1 MSSWAPVFRLWL
13 VRSVFICVHRWF
25 RSYSSLR
32 LWGAAIRQM
41 LAAVS
46 FLTRVPVTSGLSV
59 SAKDIGQSAR
69 WFPLV
74 GALIGCVYVI
84 VLRVFSPVFPAL
96 VVAVLVLVAEALLTG
111 ALHLDGLADM
121 ADGFGGG
128 RNREDVLRIMR
139 DHAIGAYG
147 AMSLILLGVLKIA
160 SIAALIDRH
169 RADPYLVVAPVLG
182 RWSGVFLSNLLP
194 YARRSEQEGMPSG
207 GAVCDFVG
215 RTELFVATVT
225 ALPLTI
231 ILAGWPSLASWVVSV
246 SVSLLMARLC
256 RSTIGGVTGDTLG
269 AGAELSEVAVLLV
282 ALAAN

>member
-1 MSSWAPVFRLWL
+1 
-13 VRSVFICVHRWF
+13 
-25 RSYSSLR
+25 
-32 LWGAAIRQM
+32 M

-46 FLTRVPVTSGLSV
+46 FLTRVPVAHGLSL
-59 SAKDIGQSAR
+59 SAKDIGKSAR

-84 VLRVFSPVFPAL
+84 VLRVFSPVFPAP
-96 VVAVLVLVAEALLTG
+96 VVAVFVLIAEALLTG

-128 RNREDVLRIMR
+128 RTREDVLRIMR

-147 AMSLILLGVLKIA
+147 AMALILLVVLKMA

-169 RADPYLVVAPVLG
+169 RADACLVVAPALA
-182 RWSGVFLSNLLP
+182 RWSGVFLNNLLP
-194 YARRSEQEGMPSG
+194 YARGSEQEGVRSG
-207 GAVCDFVG
+207 GAVCKFVG

-225 ALPLTI
+225 ALPLTF
-231 ILAGWPSLASWVVSV
+231 ILAGWPGIASWVAAI

-256 RSTIGGVTGDTLG
+256 RSTIGGITGDTLG

-282 ALAAN
+282 ALATN

>member
-46 FLTRVPVTSGLSV
+46 VLTRVPVTSGLSV

-139 DHAIGAYG
+139 DHAIGACG
-147 AMSLILLGVLKIA
+147 AMALILLLAVKA
-160 SIAALIDRH
+160 AALTTLIGAH
-169 RADPYLVVAPVLG
+169 HAEPTLILAAALG
-182 RWSGVFLSNLLP
+182 R
-194 YARRSEQEGMPSG
+194 
-207 GAVCDFVG
+207 
-215 RTELFVATVT
+215 
-225 ALPLTI
+225 
-231 ILAGWPSLASWVVSV
+231 
-246 SVSLLMARLC
+246 
-256 RSTIGGVTGDTLG
+256 
-269 AGAELSEVAVLLV
+269 
-282 ALAAN
+282 

>member
-1 MSSWAPVFRLWL
+1 MRHFL
-13 VRSVFICVHRWF
+13 
-25 RSYSSLR
+25 
-32 LWGAAIRQM
+32 AAI
-41 LAAVS
+41 A
-46 FLTRVPVTSGLSV
+46 FLTRIPVPASYTFVATDVG
-59 SAKDIGQSAR
+59 KSAR
-69 WFPLV
+69 WFPWV
-74 GALIGCVYVI
+74 GALIGVACLCVYRG
-84 VLRVFSPVFPAL
+84 LSAFFPAS
-96 VVAVLVLVAEALLTG
+96 VVAVAIVATETFLTG

-128 RNREDVLRIMR
+128 HSREDVLRIMR

-231 ILAGWPSLASWVVSV
+231 ILAGWPGLASWVVV
-246 SVSLLMARLC
+246 ISVSLLMARLC
-256 RSTIGGVTGDTLG
+256 RSRIGGVTGDTLG
-269 AGAELSEVAVLLV
+269 AGTELSEVGVLLV

>member
-1 MSSWAPVFRLWL
+1 MFT
-13 VRSVFICVHRWF
+13 CVHLWF
-25 RSYSSLR
+25 RSSSCLCR
-32 LWGAAIRQM
+32 AVIGQM

-46 FLTRVPVTSGLSV
+46 FLTRVPVATGRSV
-59 SAKDIGQSAR
+59 CAADIGKSAR

-96 VVAVLVLVAEALLTG
+96 VVAVLVLIAEALLTG

-128 RNREDVLRIMR
+128 RTREDVLRIMR
-139 DHAIGAYG
+139 DHSIGAYG
-147 AMSLILLGVLKIA
+147 AMALILLVVLKTV
-160 SIAALIDRH
+160 SIAALIERH
-169 RADPYLVVAPVLG
+169 RADSCLIIAPALG

-194 YARRSEQEGMPSG
+194 YARRAEQEGMPSG
-207 GAVCDFVG
+207 GAVSSFVG
-215 RTELFVATVT
+215 RSELFVATVT

-231 ILAGWPSLASWVVSV
+231 ILAGWPGLASWVVVISA
-246 SVSLLMARLC
+246 SLLMARLC

-269 AGAELSEVAVLLV
+269 ASTELSEVAVLLV
-282 ALAAN
+282 ALASN